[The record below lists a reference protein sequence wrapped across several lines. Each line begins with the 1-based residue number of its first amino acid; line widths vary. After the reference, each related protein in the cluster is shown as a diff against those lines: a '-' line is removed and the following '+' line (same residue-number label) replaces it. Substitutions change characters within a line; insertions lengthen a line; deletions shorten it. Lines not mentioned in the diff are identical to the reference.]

1 MTHVSAGLRGF
12 LETSFAIVN
21 ARSG

>member
-1 MTHVSAGLRGF
+1 MAQVSAGLREF

-21 ARSG
+21 ARPI